1 MPTLTYR
8 FSFADL
14 LAPFRAS
21 WRRSARITDSEMTPD
36 KTTAA
41 TVPGNSAELDEL
53 RSAAMRRLFPK
64 LHAWGRRSALAFMLQ
79 AYAYLAEATSVADL
93 EQRIRHIERQHH
105 FRQ

>member
-1 MPTLTYR
+1 MPTLTCR
-8 FSFADL
+8 FSLTDFL
-14 LAPFRAS
+14 MPFRAS
-21 WRRSARITDSEMTPD
+21 RRGAAPFTVPERALE

-41 TVPGNSAELDEL
+41 TVASNSSELDEL

-79 AYAYLAEATSVADL
+79 AYGYLAEATSVADL

>member
-8 FSFADL
+8 FSLADL
-14 LAPFRAS
+14 LTPFRAN
-21 WRRSARITDSEMTPD
+21 WRRSARLTDSEVTPD
-36 KTTAA
+36 QTTAA
-41 TVPGNSAELDEL
+41 TVPSNSSELDGL

-93 EQRIRHIERQHH
+93 EQRVRHIERQHH

>member
-14 LAPFRAS
+14 LMPFRAG
-21 WRRSARITDSEMTPD
+21 RRRAVPIAGPEAAQEKS
-36 KTTAA
+36 AA
-41 TVPGNSAELDEL
+41 TPVPSDPSELEEL

-64 LHAWGRRSALAFMLQ
+64 LHAWGRRSALAFMLH
-79 AYAYLAEATSVADL
+79 AYAYLAEATSVDDL
-93 EQRIRHIERQHH
+93 EQRIRHIERQRH